1 MSRNQKQLV
10 ATMSMV
16 HANSTVA
23 QEDNSSQMGICIVVA
38 IQHVV
43 LVALVVV
50 TYSVVIVTKAA
61 TILIR
66 RRDQLQQC
74 RKMLA
79 KKS

>member
-1 MSRNQKQLV
+1 MCRNQKQLV
-10 ATMSMV
+10 ATMSMA

-66 RRDQLQQC
+66 RRDQQC
-74 RKMLA
+74 GKMLA